1 MPEDFLPTH
10 GGQLRELAAKF
21 NVPEDSLLDF
31 SASIHPH
38 PPSDLVVAKL
48 CDSIRARKILT
59 AYPDMHY
66 AALKEA
72 IAAYAD
78 VVVPAIAIG
87 SGVMPLLGAAI
98 SALRLRRCLV
108 PVPAFAEY
116 RKVLGVCGTECC
128 TLTVTPDTDFSLDSA
143 QVVAK
148 LKTSR
153 AQAILLANP
162 QSPSGRLM
170 PAKELLRLHKV
181 VSQLGII
188 TIVDEA
194 FIDYAPEESLS
205 RRAANLP
212 DLIVLRSLTKF
223 FAMPGLRV
231 AYAIACPEMRVSM
244 ESCVPAWPVGSIAAE
259 AACMVL
265 QDQPS
270 ITAAIETNARER
282 CWLGEQL
289 LSLGL
294 RVFSGAANYLL
305 VKINEGRNGPELWR
319 RLILEHRVVIRSC
332 ANFEGLDEHYFRV
345 TVRTRI
351 DNLHLLGAFTA
362 VLRST
367 FPECPNIA
375 SAMDSPTWL

>member
-1 MPEDFLPTH
+1 MSEDYLPVH
-10 GGQLRELAAKF
+10 GGKLRELAAEF

-38 PPSDLVVAKL
+38 PPSDLVVAIL
-48 CDSIRARKILT
+48 CDAIRARKILT

-78 VVVPAIAIG
+78 VVVPTIAIG
-87 SGVMPLLGAAI
+87 SGVMPLLGAAV

-116 RKVLGVCGTECC
+116 RKVLGACGAECC
-128 TLTVTPDTDFSLDSA
+128 TLTLTPDTDLSLDGA
-143 QVVAK
+143 RVIAE
-148 LKTSR
+148 LNASR

-170 PAKELLRLHKV
+170 PAKELLRLHKA
-181 VSQLGII
+181 VSKLGIT

-205 RRAANLP
+205 RWAAISP
-212 DLIVLRSLTKF
+212 GLIVLRSLTKF

-231 AYAIACPEMRVSM
+231 AYAISCPEMRASM

-265 QDQPS
+265 RDHAS
-270 ITAAIETNARER
+270 ITVTRETNARER
-282 CWLGEQL
+282 CWLREQL
-289 LSLGL
+289 QSLGL

-305 VKINEGRNGPELWR
+305 LKIDEGRNGPELWR

-345 TVRTRI
+345 AVRTRV
-351 DNLHLLGAFTA
+351 DNQRLLDAFAA
-362 VLRST
+362 VLYSML
-367 FPECPNIA
+367 PKYPVIA
-375 SAMDSPTWL
+375 GR